1 MNENALKP
9 SLKANDPQSFIKS
22 GFQGKINYFNFTGV
36 MKKYIVLA
44 GCLLLM
50 NFTLRAQED
59 TISQRI
65 VLIGDAGQLTDG
77 RHPVVDAVRSLIKLD
92 KKTTVIFL
100 GDNLYKMGLPDNLAS
115 SYNTARAVLDSQ
127 LSVAEGTPAKVLMI
141 PGNHDW
147 ENGGRGGYDAVIRQ
161 QLYVDFIHQ
170 KNAEYYP
177 KDGCPG
183 PVEISLGNDVTVI
196 LFDSQWWLQP
206 YDKPEIESD
215 CNCKTKDEL
224 VAQIQDIAAR
234 NSKKLVI
241 LACHHPFKSNGIH
254 GGFFTLKQHIFPFTD
269 ILKNA
274 YIPLPIIG
282 SIYPIAR
289 SVFGTPQD
297 LKHPNYQNMIDR
309 ISAAIK
315 EVAPNV
321 IFVSGHEHNLEH
333 LRDSSYNYIISGGGC
348 KESRASSGK
357 KSEFISTLF
366 GFSVL
371 EVSKNKNVTV
381 DFYTVADSVKKAYS
395 ASLLNFSKI
404 PEAALDTAKATAV
417 EDPFLKYKDTI
428 TVAASK
434 SFPPISG
441 MKRFFMGQNYRHE
454 WSEPVNMKVFNL
466 KKEKGGFTIIGL
478 GGDKQTKSLHLRD
491 AKGKEWVLRSMN
503 KMPGKA
509 IPEAFRGTLAED
521 LAAELNSASHPYG
534 AFTFPVL
541 GKAIDVTVPKP
552 ELFFV
557 PDDPALNFY
566 RPLFA
571 NNVCILEEKHPT
583 IDGTDTK
590 TTAKLFSKML
600 DENDHLP
607 DQEVVLRAR
616 LLDIITADYDRHLD
630 QWRWGT
636 TDTGKGKIYYPI
648 PRDRDQ
654 AFFNSD
660 GLILKLLSGRALPF
674 LKGFKYSI
682 PKVRWLAYTA
692 RDVDRIYLT
701 DLDANDWKEMAA
713 YVQRNLSD
721 SVIRQAVRKM
731 PPEIVAI
738 DGEIIANKMISRRDL
753 MPTEALKYYRFL
765 SKKVNIIGSN
775 QREYFKVTS
784 VPDGLQVR
792 VYAVTKGNDTSFI
805 RYSRVFKTRETF
817 EIRLYGLND
826 DDVFEIDSTASSK
839 IKLRIIGGK
848 GVDTFNLKGNVE
860 SLLYDM
866 KSEGNVIQNSKRAKN
881 RFTTD
886 PPLNERSIYGFE
898 YNTTKFPQFFLGY
911 NTDDGL
917 LIGLGASKRTYG
929 FRNLPYASDQRLSV
943 LYAPNHSAYQVR
955 YKGEFNHITRNYDLL
970 VNANYS
976 NPALR
981 NFTGFGNN
989 TTVPSNNFD
998 FYRTRYNSSELEA
1011 LFRLRYFENLHFM
1024 IGPYFSHY
1032 NNKFSN
1038 NKGTILE
1045 DPQVAGL
1052 DSADIYSKKSYLG
1065 GKLALLLDNRN
1076 NDFFPTRGV
1085 RWYNELLATRGMTG
1099 SSDNFNRFTSDMSIH
1114 ASMSDPA
1121 KVVAVL
1127 KVGGG
1132 VIIGKH
1138 YEYFQLLNFGPNNTL
1153 SGFRK
1158 NRYSGTS
1165 SLYSSF
1171 ELKVQLFD
1179 LDSYILPGPFGLTGF
1194 VDAGKVWMKG
1204 LQSRKWH
1211 AAFGGGFY
1219 FMPFN
1224 LFIISANAGFSG
1236 NEKMFNFTLGT
1247 RLNLSY

>member
-1 MNENALKP
+1 MKRL
-9 SLKANDPQSFIKS
+9 I
-22 GFQGKINYFNFTGV
+22 V
-36 MKKYIVLA
+36 MA
-44 GCLLLM
+44 GCLLLIT
-50 NFTLRAQED
+50 FSPRAQAD
-59 TISQRI
+59 TSKLRPQDDSIIQRI

-77 RHPVVDAVRSLIKLD
+77 RHPVVDAVRQLIKLD
-92 KKTTVIFL
+92 KKTTVLFL

-115 SYNTARAVLDSQ
+115 AYNTARAVLDSQ
-127 LSVAEGTPAKVLMI
+127 LSIAEGTPAKVLMI

-147 ENGGRGGYDAVIRQ
+147 ENGSRGGYDAVIREQ
-161 QLYVDFIHQ
+161 IYVDFIHQ
-170 KNAEYYP
+170 KNAEFYP

-183 PVEISLGNDVTVI
+183 PVEISLGTEVTVI
-196 LFDSQWWLQP
+196 MFDSQWWIHP
-206 YDKPEIESD
+206 FDKPGIESD

-234 NSKKLVI
+234 NSKKLII
-241 LACHHPFKSNGIH
+241 LACHHPFRSNGIH
-254 GGFFTLKQHIFPFTD
+254 GGFFRLKQHIFPFTD
-269 ILKNA
+269 IFKSA
-274 YIPLPIIG
+274 YIPLPILG

-309 ISAAIK
+309 ISTAIK

-321 IFVSGHEHNLEH
+321 VFVAGHEHNLEH
-333 LRDSSYNYIISGGGC
+333 LKDSSYNYIISGGGC

-366 GFSVL
+366 GFAVM

-381 DFYTVADSVKKAYS
+381 DFYTVADSIKKAYS
-395 ASLLNFSKI
+395 AKLLNFTKI
-404 PEAALDTAKATAV
+404 PEAALDTAKAV
-417 EDPFLKYKDTI
+417 VIEDPWLKYKDTI

-434 SFPPISG
+434 RYPPISG
-441 MKRFFMGQNYRHE
+441 MKRYFMGQNYRYE

-466 KKEKGGFTIIGL
+466 SKEKGGLKIVGL
-478 GGDKQTKSLHLRD
+478 GGDKQTKSLRLVD
-491 AKGKEWVLRSMN
+491 KKGKEWVLRSMN
-503 KMPGKA
+503 KTPTKA
-509 IPEAFRGTLAED
+509 IPESFRGTLAED
-521 LAAELNSASHPYG
+521 LAAELNSATNPYG
-534 AFTFPVL
+534 ALAFPIL
-541 GKAIDVTVPKP
+541 GKAIDVTVAKP

-566 RPLFA
+566 RPLFS
-571 NNVCILEEKHPT
+571 NNVCFLEPKDAT

-590 TTAKLFSKML
+590 STAKVFSKML

-607 DQEVVLRAR
+607 DQQVVLRAR
-616 LLDIITADYDRHLD
+616 LLDIVTGDFDRNLD
-630 QWRWGT
+630 QWRWGVS
-636 TDTGKGKIYYPI
+636 DTGKGKIYYPI

-654 AFFNSD
+654 AFFYSD
-660 GLILKLLSGRALPF
+660 GRMLKFISGRALPF
-674 LKGFKYSI
+674 LKGFRKDI
-682 PKVRWLAYTA
+682 PKIRWLGYTA
-692 RDVDRIYLT
+692 RDFDRIYLT
-701 DLDANDWKEMAA
+701 DLDASEWKETTT
-713 YVQRNLSD
+713 YVQRSLND
-721 SVIRQAVRKM
+721 SVIRAAVKKM

-738 DGEIIANKMISRRDL
+738 DGETIANKMISRRDL
-753 MPTEALKYYRFL
+753 LSTEIPKYYRFL
-765 SKKVNIIGSN
+765 SKKVNISGSN
-775 QREYFKVTS
+775 QREYFKVT
-784 VPDGLQVR
+784 PAPGGIQVR

-805 RYSRVFKTRETF
+805 RYSRIFTSKETY

-826 DDVFEIDSTASSK
+826 DDVFEIDSAAKSR

-848 GVDTFNLKGNVE
+848 GIDTFNLKGHVE

-866 KSEGNVIQNSKRAKN
+866 KSEGNVILHNKMAKK
-881 RFTTD
+881 RFTID
-886 PPLNERSIYGFE
+886 PPANERTIFGFE
-898 YNTTKFPQFFLGY
+898 YNTTKFPQLFFGY
-911 NTDDGL
+911 NTDDGTI
-917 LIGLGASKRTYG
+917 IGAGMSKRTYG
-929 FRNLPYASDQRLSV
+929 FRNLPYAADQRLSV
-943 LYAPNHSAYQVR
+943 LYAPGRQAYQVR
-955 YKGEFNHITRNYDLL
+955 YKGEFNHITRNYDM
-970 VNANYS
+970 VVQANYS
-976 NPALR
+976 NPSIR

-989 TTVPSNNFD
+989 TKVPSNDFD
-998 FYRTRYNSSELEA
+998 MYRTRYNSSEIEA

-1024 IGPYFSHY
+1024 IGPYFYHY
-1032 NNKFSN
+1032 NNHFAD

-1045 DPQVAGL
+1045 HPQSLGL
-1052 DSADIYSKKSYLG
+1052 DSADIFSKKSYLG

-1085 RWYNELLATRGMTG
+1085 RWYNELLATRGMTN
-1099 SSDNFNRFTSDMSIH
+1099 SSENFNRFTSDMSIH

-1153 SGFRK
+1153 NGFRK

-1171 ELKVQLFD
+1171 EMKVQLIN

-1194 VDAGKVWMKG
+1194 IDAGKVWMKG
-1204 LQSRKWH
+1204 IRSRTWH

-1224 LFIISANAGFSG
+1224 LFIINATAGFSR
-1236 NEKMFNFTLGT
+1236 NEKMINFSIGT
-1247 RLNLSY
+1247 KMNLSY